1 MDGLAFLELAKNIF
15 YIIRAIICTLV
26 LCLYIVCFSNLNRS
40 KITKQICETQLSWPS
55 KGRRVLGQKAIFFP
69 KSNVKIE
76 YLMSDI
82 STAMLNPHK
91 VVATQAGVRLSFKT
105 DIRALEVTG
114 WRLKACVFMSSSR
127 LIGWAESVKDCR
139 EEDAWVGGGV
149 RGVSSPLSVC
159 LVSLLDEISGSP
171 FIMRQL
177 SRCCSHCRLS
187 SFSLLVLPLSLSPS
201 PSLCFGPPSWSSEP
215 EPRHRTE

>member
-1 MDGLAFLELAKNIF
+1 MKLNSPDLLREDRSWAKE
-15 YIIRAIICTLV
+15 
-26 LCLYIVCFSNLNRS
+26 
-40 KITKQICETQLSWPS
+40 Q
-55 KGRRVLGQKAIFFP
+55 FFCP

-76 YLMSDI
+76 YVMSDI
-82 STAMLNPHK
+82 STAMLNPHNI
-91 VVATQAGVRLSFKT
+91 VATQTGVRLSFKT

-114 WRLKACVFMSSSR
+114 WRLKACVFMRSSR
-127 LIGWAESVKDCR
+127 LIGWAESVKDRR

-187 SFSLLVLPLSLSPS
+187 SFSLSFPFSLFRATE
-201 PSLCFGPPSWSSEP
+201 LEFGATTQDRVRSAEWDGGCHSWD
-215 EPRHRTE
+215 